1 MLQVDIMK
9 ELIEILQLFVF
20 VRDFYAQN
28 GFYPDNGPSDD
39 QGFDDWCADICE
51 QFINRQKK

>member
-1 MLQVDIMK
+1 MK

-28 GFYPDNGPSDD
+28 GFYPDNGPSEY

-51 QFINRQKK
+51 EFINRQKK